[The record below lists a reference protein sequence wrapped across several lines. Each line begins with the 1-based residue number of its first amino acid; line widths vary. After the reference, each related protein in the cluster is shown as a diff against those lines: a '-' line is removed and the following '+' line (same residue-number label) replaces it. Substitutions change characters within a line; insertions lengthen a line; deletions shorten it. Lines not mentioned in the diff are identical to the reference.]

1 MQYDDGSIERT
12 LTVEHRSAG
21 MPYCVEISGQQARV
35 LAAALLAA
43 ADLLDSH

>member
-12 LTVEHRSAG
+12 LTAEHRSAG
-21 MPYCVEISGQQARV
+21 MPYCVEISGQARV